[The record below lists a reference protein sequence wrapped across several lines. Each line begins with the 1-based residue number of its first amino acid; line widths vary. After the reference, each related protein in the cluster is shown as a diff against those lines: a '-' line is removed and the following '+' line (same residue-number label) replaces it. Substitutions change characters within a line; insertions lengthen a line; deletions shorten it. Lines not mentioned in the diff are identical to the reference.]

1 MENLL
6 NEKDEQ
12 INELEENIDWIDS
25 EKKICKLKLETLKD
39 NLNDIKEERKL
50 MITEIDYLKQQNQG
64 LNREIDDLKK

>member
-25 EKKICKLKLETLKD
+25 EKKICKLKLETLKES
-39 NLNDIKEERKL
+39 LNDIKEERKI
-50 MITEIDYLKQQNQG
+50 MITEIDYLKQ
-64 LNREIDDLKK
+64 